1 MNLKATHHVAIRTQ
15 NFAAM
20 EQFYT
25 QTLGF
30 PVAKRWD
37 DATIIFIDVGSTTI
51 ELIRRDTAPAPNSP
65 AGAFDHLALHV
76 DDVDVAYQELVDK
89 NIKIRNTPYNF
100 KEIRICF
107 FFDPDGNLIEL
118 VEDPRQEGK

>member
-1 MNLKATHHVAIRTQ
+1 VAIRTQ